1 MAYSFRHTHTLFVN
15 EMQLF
20 LSMIVFYSEFD
31 AVHVNSTEWGMQPLG
46 GLLISVEIMSFWRR
60 IIQQILFIRNHS
72 INFL

>member
-46 GLLISVEIMSFWRR
+46 GLLISVEMMSF
-60 IIQQILFIRNHS
+60 
-72 INFL
+72 